1 MAALDLTVEGYA
13 DKINIKNTS
22 ISIVELK
29 DREIPGRLLVLNN
42 K

>member
-1 MAALDLTVEGYA
+1 LEKYA
-13 DKINIKNTS
+13 NKINIKNTS

-29 DREIPGRLLVLNN
+29 GRQIPGRLLVLNN